1 MPSFPALRI
10 ERLTVRAD
18 RIMCDVVVD
27 PRAPRLTD
35 PLLAARIC
43 ATFPDLPR
51 HACVNDEGD
60 TFAAVMGHTSLPHML
75 EHLVVDLQSQAEP
88 LDSEMVFVGT
98 TEWADSFSGRARI
111 EVNFTDDMVALRC
124 FRDAVAFLNEAVVL

>member
-1 MPSFPALRI
+1 
-10 ERLTVRAD
+10 
-18 RIMCDVVVD
+18 MCDVVVD
-27 PRAPRLTD
+27 PRAPRLTN

>member
-1 MPSFPALRI
+1 
-10 ERLTVRAD
+10 
-18 RIMCDVVVD
+18 MCDVVVD
-27 PRAPRLTD
+27 PRAPRLTN
-35 PLLAARIC
+35 PLLAARLC

-75 EHLVVDLQSQAEP
+75 EHLVVDLQLRAES

-98 TEWADSFSGRARI
+98 TEWTDSFSGRARI